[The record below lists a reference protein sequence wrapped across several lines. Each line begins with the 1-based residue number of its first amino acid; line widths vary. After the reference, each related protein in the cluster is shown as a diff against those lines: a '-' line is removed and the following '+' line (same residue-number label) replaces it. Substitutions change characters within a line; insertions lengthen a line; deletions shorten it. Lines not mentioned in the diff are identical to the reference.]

1 MNREPLFECDG
12 GCECT
17 FHEEDLRCFNGL
29 VLCEACYENDYAVF
43 ESDEFSDLD
52 PFKSPHL
59 TRGQGGMSFEDYWN
73 QYGELHASFCGGN
86 IKAFAREIWASA
98 QGNGGNNGRS

>member
-17 FHEEDLRCFNGL
+17 FREEDLRYFNGL

-43 ESDEFSDLD
+43 ESDEFSDLER
-52 PFKSPHL
+52 FKSPHL
-59 TRGQGGMSFEDYWN
+59 TGGQGGMSFEDYWN

-98 QGNGGNNGRS
+98 QGNGGKNGRS